1 MRGHERIEELIAIR
15 AIGGLDADDIV
26 ELETEMH
33 EHGPD
38 CAECRRLENEYGEV
52 AGRLAFA
59 LDPVAVRHTF
69 QEQTIELALAERVAL
84 PPEPARE
91 PEIAREPAPAPRRRG
106 GVLRP
111 LIGIAAAVALFAGGW
126 LIGGAVMD
134 DEQVPADATV
144 VALEGEPGAGTITAA
159 FQPGEEGIFLAGS
172 GLPALPE
179 DQVYELWLFTG
190 ETPASALCATPNEDG
205 SMFEFI
211 DASMEGI
218 GLLAVT
224 VESSSCPDAPT
235 TTPIF
240 VGEVATA

>member
-69 QEQTIELALAERVAL
+69 QEQTIELAFGERAGA
-84 PPEPARE
+84 PERE
-91 PEIAREPAPAPRRRG
+91 PEREPERAPRPRRRV
-106 GVLRP
+106 GVWRP
-111 LIGIAAAVALFAGGW
+111 LIGIAAAFALFAGGW

-134 DEQVPADATV
+134 DERVPADATV

>member
-59 LDPVAVRHTF
+59 LDPVAVRHSF
-69 QEQTIELALAERVAL
+69 LEETIELALGERTA
-84 PPEPARE
+84 EPARE
-91 PEIAREPAPAPRRRG
+91 PERVPERPREREPRRRG
-106 GVLRP
+106 RVLRP
-111 LIGIAAAVALFAGGW
+111 LIGIAAALALFAGGY
-126 LIGGAVMD
+126 LVGAAVMD
-134 DEQVPADATV
+134 EERVPADATV

-159 FQPGEEGIFLAGS
+159 FRPGEDGVFLAGS

-190 ETPASALCATPNEDG
+190 ETPASALCAVPNEDG
-205 SMFEFI
+205 SLFEFI
-211 DASMEGI
+211 DESMEGI
-218 GLLAVT
+218 GLMAVT

-240 VGEVATA
+240 AAEVATA

>member
-1 MRGHERIEELIAIR
+1 MRSHERIEELIAIR
-15 AIGGLDADDIV
+15 AIGGLEADDIV
-26 ELETEMH
+26 ELEAEMH

-38 CAECRRLENEYGEV
+38 CTECRRLENEYGEV

-59 LDPVAVRHTF
+59 LEPVAVRHTF
-69 QEQTIELALAERVAL
+69 QEQTFELALGERAEA
-84 PPEPARE
+84 PARE
-91 PEIAREPAPAPRRRG
+91 PEREREAARAPRRRG

-111 LIGIAAAVALFAGGW
+111 LIGIAAAFALFAGGW

-134 DEQVPADATV
+134 DERIPADATV

-159 FQPGEEGIFLAGS
+159 FRPGEEGLILAGS

-179 DQVYELWLFTG
+179 GQVYELWLFTG
-190 ETPASALCATPNEDG
+190 ETPASALCATPNDDG
-205 SMFEFI
+205 SLFEFI

-224 VESSSCPDAPT
+224 VEPSSCPDAPT
-235 TTPIF
+235 TAPIF
-240 VGEVATA
+240 AAEVATA